1 MSDFGAEFFKRF
13 YFNAATRVT
22 SAAEMRDRAA
32 LILAALRHARVPV
45 RRILD
50 AGCGVGLMQ
59 RSFAKLL
66 PRAAYTG
73 LEYSDYLCKRYG
85 WVQGSLVDYK
95 ARAPFDLV
103 VCYDVLQYLGDR
115 DAARAIANFHRLSRA
130 ALYFSALTR
139 EDWRANCDKGRTDRS
154 VHLRTGAWYATRLR
168 RHFRYLG
175 FGLWIRRD
183 VTALLWELETAG
195 I

>member
-1 MSDFGAEFFKRF
+1 MSAFGAEFFRRF
-13 YFNAATRVT
+13 YFNPATRVT
-22 SAAEMRDRAA
+22 NAAEMRDRAA
-32 LILAALRHARVPV
+32 LILAALRHARIPV

-50 AGCGVGLMQ
+50 AGCGVGLLR
-59 RSFAKLL
+59 RSFAALL
-66 PRAAYTG
+66 PRATYTG
-73 LEYSDYLCKRYG
+73 LEYSEYLCTRYG
-85 WVQGSLVDYK
+85 WVQGSLVDFK

-115 DAARAIANFHRLSRA
+115 DAVRAIANLNRLSRA

-139 EDWRANCDKGRTDRS
+139 EDWRSNCDRGRTDRS

-168 RHFRYLG
+168 RNFRYLG
-175 FGLWIRRD
+175 FGLWVRRD
-183 VTALLWELETAG
+183 VTAPLWELETPR

>member
-32 LILAALRHARVPV
+32 LILAALRHAGVPV

-85 WVQGSLVDYK
+85 WVQGSLVDY
-95 ARAPFDLV
+95 
-103 VCYDVLQYLGDR
+103 
-115 DAARAIANFHRLSRA
+115 
-130 ALYFSALTR
+130 
-139 EDWRANCDKGRTDRS
+139 
-154 VHLRTGAWYATRLR
+154 
-168 RHFRYLG
+168 
-175 FGLWIRRD
+175 
-183 VTALLWELETAG
+183 
-195 I
+195 